1 MLWAQNS
8 LPLIEMQWLC
18 NGGVSLYQTAG
29 LGTKNAEQN
38 VSARWD
44 CINLLCRVPM
54 HGKNARLLD
63 DMATLLDLG
72 HLRFYYGQVY
82 DPQPH
87 TTHSHIRPTA
97 TYDPQP
103 HTTHSH
109 IRRPNVYYGLLYM
122 APTTVCLR
130 YAKD

>member
-1 MLWAQNS
+1 MLCAPNS
-8 LPLIEMQWLC
+8 LPLIEMRWLC

-44 CINLLCRVPM
+44 CINVLCRVPM

-63 DMATLLDLG
+63 EIGTLVDLG
-72 HLRFYYGQVY
+72 HLRFYYGQIY

-87 TTHSHIRPTA
+87 TTAKHVLRSIVHDT
-97 TYDPQP
+97 
-103 HTTHSH
+103 
-109 IRRPNVYYGLLYM
+109 YYGVPTLRQRLYSFTKHGFFL
-122 APTTVCLR
+122 PYLHVCFLHN
-130 YAKD
+130 